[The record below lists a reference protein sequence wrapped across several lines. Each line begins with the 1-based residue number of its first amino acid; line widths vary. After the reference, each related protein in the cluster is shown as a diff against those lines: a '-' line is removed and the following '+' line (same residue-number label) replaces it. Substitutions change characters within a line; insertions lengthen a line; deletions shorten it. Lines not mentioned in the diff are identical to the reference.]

1 MFSDCSNCIANELK
15 HFLLGPLSRLGEHS
29 CMFNAQEISTI
40 EFQGSE
46 KKQVKL
52 ETLMEWGEKN
62 AHTVL
67 DNLSLKNLAVGFF
80 YSLCYKSLILDQ
92 LDHSITFCVSAESQ
106 SHYNFCKDKTTNP
119 SHLRLHVSSSLR
131 FTAVKSYQSS
141 VMSSCCKGS
150 VQCPDS
156 DRI

>member
-1 MFSDCSNCIANELK
+1 
-15 HFLLGPLSRLGEHS
+15 
-29 CMFNAQEISTI
+29 MFNAQEISTI

-80 YSLCYKSLILDQ
+80 LQ
-92 LDHSITFCVSAESQ
+92 LV
-106 SHYNFCKDKTTNP
+106 
-119 SHLRLHVSSSLR
+119 L
-131 FTAVKSYQSS
+131 
-141 VMSSCCKGS
+141 
-150 VQCPDS
+150 
-156 DRI
+156 